1 MILTAPMYTVY
12 GHESQ
17 EDKAKEIIVISHK
30 KRPSGIESDTSHTF
44 GIWSVIG
51 ERCIRKSVTLY

>member
-1 MILTAPMYTVY
+1 MFTAPMYTVY

-17 EDKAKEIIVISHK
+17 EDKAKQIIVISQ

>member
-1 MILTAPMYTVY
+1 MRLSLHIQMILTAPMYTVY

-30 KRPSGIESDTSHTF
+30 KGLQ
-44 GIWSVIG
+44 V
-51 ERCIRKSVTLY
+51 